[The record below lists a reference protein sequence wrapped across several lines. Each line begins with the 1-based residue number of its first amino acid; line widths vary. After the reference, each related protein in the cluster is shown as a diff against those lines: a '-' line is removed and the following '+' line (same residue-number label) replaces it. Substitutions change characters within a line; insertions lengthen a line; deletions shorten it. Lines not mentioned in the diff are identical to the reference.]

1 MKSLRWKYFF
11 WNHCCWRIDIGKPS
25 NIGPGQSKQKSKK
38 EYVFIAMFKELG
50 TIFESFLL
58 ISHCGTWSM
67 SEDVM
72 FEMFPL
78 LESTSANLFRN
89 FLQENLISLK
99 RLICAPIQW
108 YLQRTFMKRI
118 FSDIW
123 RRTIEVNRMRRASP
137 EEIVDNWGN

>member
-38 EYVFIAMFKELG
+38 EYVFTAIFKELG

-123 RRTIEVNRMRRASP
+123 RRTIEVNRMQRASP

>member
-38 EYVFIAMFKELG
+38 EYVFTATFKVLG
-50 TIFESFLL
+50 TISKDIL
-58 ISHCGTWSM
+58 ISHYGTWSM

-72 FEMFPL
+72 FEMFTL

-89 FLQENLISLK
+89 FLQENLIPLK

-108 YLQRTFMKRI
+108 YLQRTFMKRV